1 MRQNSY
7 MKNHFKLLLL
17 FVCTFLYNSILVSQ
31 EKGFFLKNRFNN
43 NEEIITKKTSKEDLS
58 RIKYNLELQG
68 VFFSYNKLK
77 HNSKKEIIQIFIKL
91 KNKKSN
97 FSSLWK
103 ENNNPI
109 PNIRLGEF
117 NGIVYALSS
126 FNKLNIN

>member
-1 MRQNSY
+1 
-7 MKNHFKLLLL
+7 MKNNYSDKNQKKSRVTQKNFKD
-17 FVCTFLYNSILVSQ
+17 CNSSLDCIV
-31 EKGFFLKNRFNN
+31 E
-43 NEEIITKKTSKEDLS
+43 
-58 RIKYNLELQG
+58 
-68 VFFSYNKLK
+68 
-77 HNSKKEIIQIFIKL
+77 
-91 KNKKSN
+91 NKKSN